1 MCKYSFLIAVMVFFA
16 SVGSVVASEKPKYRD
31 AKASVDERVADLLS
45 RMTLEE
51 KVAQMRHLHHGQIM
65 TDGCLDKEKLARV
78 VGSNGVGFVEG
89 ITWNGEQCCQWM
101 GEIQQFMRGKTRL
114 GIPVF
119 TSSESLHGSVQDGST
134 IFPQAIALGSTW
146 NVDLARRMA
155 AATAG
160 ELKAQGI
167 TQTLAPIVDVC
178 RDPRWGRVE
187 ECLGED
193 PHLISRMAAPQVQSY
208 LAGGI
213 SPMLKHFGAHGC
225 PQGGINLAS
234 VSCGERDLLGVY
246 MSTFEYVI
254 KTAQPWAVMSSYDSW
269 NGIPNS
275 ASHFLLTE
283 LLRNQ
288 WGFKGFVYSDWGAIG
303 MLNYFHHVAN
313 DRANAA
319 VQALEAGL
327 DAEAADNCYS
337 ELPRLVREG
346 RVDERL
352 IDQAVSRILRAKFSM
367 GLFDNKMPDAKHY
380 GGRVHT
386 AENVQ
391 LAREI
396 ADESIVLLENK
407 NSILPLDAQSLKS
420 IAIIGPNA
428 NQVQFGDYSWS
439 RSNLHGTTLLQ
450 AMQQRLAGKV
460 TVRYAKGCD
469 LATRSQEGFA
479 EAMEAARL
487 SDVSIVVVGSQS
499 ASLARESSGSTCG
512 EGYDLNSLD
521 LTGAQQQLIEAV
533 HATGKPV
540 IVVLL
545 SGRPFALKWVK
556 DNIPAVIVQWYP
568 GEEGGNALADVI
580 LGKVNP
586 SGKLNY
592 SFPQSTGHLPCF
604 YNHLPSDKGF
614 YHNSGDVDRPGQDYV
629 FASPAALWS
638 FGRGL
643 SYTSFAYDD
652 ATVSK
657 QQYSVTDTIAIDVK
671 LRNTGSRQ
679 GKEVVQVYVRDV
691 VSSVVTPVKQL
702 KAFAKVDLVPGE
714 TRIVRLSIP
723 VSELAL
729 YDRQMRRVVEPG
741 EFELQIG
748 SASDDIRLKRSITV
762 AQ

>member
-1 MCKYSFLIAVMVFFA
+1 MCKYSFLTAVLLVCAAFGSA
-16 SVGSVVASEKPKYRD
+16 SASEKPKYRD
-31 AKASVDERVADLLS
+31 ANAGVDERVADLLS
-45 RMTLEE
+45 RMTLDE
-51 KVAQMRHLHHGQIM
+51 KVAQMRHLHHEQIM
-65 TDGCLDKEKLARV
+65 TDGCLDKDKLAQV
-78 VGSNGVGFVEG
+78 VGSTGVGFVEG
-89 ITWNGEQCCQWM
+89 ITWSGEQCCQWM
-101 GEIQQFMRGKTRL
+101 GEIQQYMRGKTRL
-114 GIPVF
+114 GIPAF

-146 NVDLARRMA
+146 NTELARLMA
-155 AATAG
+155 EATAA

-167 TQTLAPIVDVC
+167 TQTLAPVVDVC

-193 PHLISRMAAPQVQSY
+193 PHLISRMAAPQVRSY
-208 LAGGI
+208 LDAGI
-213 SPMLKHFGAHGC
+213 SPMLKHFGAHGS

-246 MSTFEYVI
+246 MATFEYVI

-275 ASHFLLTE
+275 GSHFLLTD

-303 MLNYFHHVAN
+303 MLNHFHHTAAN
-313 DRANAA
+313 KAEAA

-346 RVDERL
+346 VISEDL
-352 IDQAVSRILRAKFSM
+352 IDLAVSRILRAKFSM
-367 GLFDNKMPDAKHY
+367 GLFDNPIPEIKDYA
-380 GGRVHT
+380 RCVHT
-386 AENVQ
+386 NNNVN

-396 ADESIVLLENK
+396 ANESIVLLENK
-407 NSILPLDAQSLKS
+407 NNILPLNAQSLKS
-420 IAIIGPNA
+420 IALIGPNA
-428 NQVQFGDYSWS
+428 DQVQFGDYSWT
-439 RSNLHGTTLLQ
+439 RSNNHGITLLQ
-450 AMQQRLAGKV
+450 AMQARIGDKV
-460 TVRYAKGCD
+460 TVRYARGCD
-469 LATRSQEGFA
+469 LTTQNRDGFA
-479 EAMEAARL
+479 EAVEAARL
-487 SDVSIVVVGSQS
+487 SDVSIVVVGTQS
-499 ASLARESSGSTCG
+499 ASLAREYKGSTCG
-512 EGYDLNSLD
+512 EGYDLNSLE
-521 LTGAQQQLIEAV
+521 LCGVQQQLIEAV

-545 SGRPFALKWVK
+545 SGRPFALQWVK
-556 DNIPAVIVQWYP
+556 QNIPGVIVQWYP

-592 SFPQSTGHLPCF
+592 SFPKSTGHLPCY
-604 YNHLPSDKGF
+604 YNHLPTDRGF
-614 YHNSGDVDRPGQDYV
+614 YHNPGDVDRPGQDYV
-629 FASPAALWS
+629 FSSPDALWS

-643 SYTSFAYDD
+643 SYTKFAYDD
-652 ATVSK
+652 ATVNK
-657 QQYSVTDTIAIDVK
+657 TQYAEPDTIAIDVK
-671 LRNTGSRQ
+671 LRNAGTQR

-702 KAFAKVDLVPGE
+702 KAFAKVDLAAGE
-714 TRIVRLSIP
+714 VRTVRLAIP
-723 VSELAL
+723 VADLAL
-729 YDRQMRRVVEPG
+729 YNREMRRVVEPG

-748 SASDDIRLKRSITV
+748 SASDDIRITRRV
-762 AQ
+762 TVMP

>member
-1 MCKYSFLIAVMVFFA
+1 MTVIVLFCTVFGSA
-16 SVGSVVASEKPKYRD
+16 SAAEKPKYQD
-31 AKASVDERVADLLS
+31 VKASVDERVADLLS
-45 RMTLEE
+45 RMTLDE
-51 KVAQMRHLHHGQIM
+51 KVAQMRHLHHNQIM
-65 TDGCLDKEKLARV
+65 TDGRLDKEKLAQA
-78 VGSNGVGFVEG
+78 VGTAGVGFVEG
-89 ITWNGEQCCQWM
+89 ITWSGEQCCQWM
-101 GEIQQFMRGKTRL
+101 AEIQQYMRGKTRL

-146 NVDLARRMA
+146 NTRLASQMA
-155 AATAG
+155 EATAA

-225 PQGGINLAS
+225 PQGGLNLAS
-234 VSCGERDLLGVY
+234 VSCGERDLLGIY

-254 KTAQPWAVMSSYDSW
+254 KTAKPWAVMSSYDSW

-275 ASHFLLTE
+275 GSHFLLTE

-288 WGFKGFVYSDWGAIG
+288 WGFKGFVYSDWSAIG
-303 MLNYFHHVAN
+303 MLNYFHHTAAN
-313 DRANAA
+313 NAEA
-319 VQALEAGL
+319 AEQALRAGL

-346 RVDERL
+346 VIGEDL
-352 IDQAVSRILRAKFSM
+352 IDLAVSRILRVKFSM
-367 GLFDNKMPDAKHY
+367 GLFDNPMPTLKNY
-380 GGRVHT
+380 SSNVHT
-386 AENVQ
+386 NNNVS
-391 LAREI
+391 LARDI
-396 ADESIVLLENK
+396 ANESIVLLENK
-407 NSILPLDAQSLKS
+407 DNILPLNADALQS
-420 IAIIGPNA
+420 IALIGPNA
-428 NQVQFGDYSWS
+428 DQVQFGDYSWT
-439 RSNLHGTTLLQ
+439 RSNDHGITLLQ
-450 AMQQRLAGKV
+450 AMQARLGDKV
-460 TVRYAKGCD
+460 AVRYARGCD
-469 LATRSQEGFA
+469 LTTQNREGFA
-479 EAMEAARL
+479 EAVEAAQK
-487 SDVSIVVVGSQS
+487 SDLSIVVVGTQS
-499 ASLARESSGSTCG
+499 ASLAREYKGSTCG
-512 EGYDLNSLD
+512 EGYDLNSLE
-521 LTGAQQQLIEAV
+521 LCGVQQQLIEAV

-556 DNIPAVIVQWYP
+556 DNVNGVIVQWYP

-592 SFPQSTGHLPCF
+592 SFPKSTGHLPCY
-604 YNHLPSDKGF
+604 YNHLPTDKGF
-614 YHNSGDVDRPGQDYV
+614 YHNPGDVDRPGQDYV
-629 FASPAALWS
+629 FSSPEALWA

-643 SYTSFAYDD
+643 SYTQFAYDD
-652 ATVSK
+652 ATVNK
-657 QQYSVTDTIAIDVK
+657 DQYTDADTIAIDVK
-671 LRNTGSRQ
+671 LRNAGKRE

-702 KAFAKVDLVPGE
+702 KAFAKVNLAAGE
-714 TRIVRLSIP
+714 VRTVRLAIP
-723 VSELAL
+723 VADLAL
-729 YDRQMRRVVEPG
+729 YNREMRRVVEPG

-748 SASDDIRLKRSITV
+748 SASDDIRITRRITV
-762 AQ
+762 TP